1 MELPDLLRQAVDG
14 ALEGV
19 ALADLKRAAAA
30 LSERYR
36 RERLDGELHL
46 SDDLAA
52 KAYLAVRLPATYAA
66 LRDAMAK
73 LAELRP
79 DFRPASLLDVGS
91 GPGTALWAAADCW
104 PQLEN
109 ALLLEAS
116 GAIRKWGEILAES
129 VPVAHVKWQSADIA
143 KGVSGKF
150 LCDLVCLAYV
160 LSELAAT
167 ARQKVIDDLW
177 SLTGDVL
184 LIIEPGT
191 PKGWERV
198 LAARSRLIEQGAHI
212 IAPCPHRLPCPIA
225 APDWCHFS
233 RRVARSRVHR
243 LAKEANVPWEDE
255 KFIYLAAAHKPGF
268 AVEARIVARPRS
280 SKGRIDL
287 KLCCADGSHRERTIG
302 KRDGA
307 TFKTARRRDWGE
319 VVFGAGRDGHHQ
331 GKKQQGPK

>member
-1 MELPDLLRQAVDG
+1 MEFPALLRQAVDG

-19 ALADLKRAAAA
+19 ALADLKRAAAV

-36 RERLDGELHL
+36 REILDGELHL
-46 SDDLAA
+46 PDDLAA

-66 LRDAMAK
+66 LRDAMSK

-91 GPGTALWAAADCW
+91 GPGTALWAAVDCW

-129 VPVAHVKWQSADIA
+129 VPVAHVKWQPADIA

-150 LCDLVCLAYV
+150 LSDLVCLAYV
-160 LSELAAT
+160 LSELTAT

-177 SLTGDVL
+177 LLTGDVL

-191 PKGWERV
+191 PKGWERI

-233 RRVARSRVHR
+233 RRVARSRLHR
-243 LAKEANVPWEDE
+243 LAKEADVPWEDE
-255 KFIYLAAAHKPGF
+255 KFIYLAAARKPGL
-268 AVEARIVARPRS
+268 AVEARIVARPCA

-287 KLCCADGSHRERTIG
+287 NLCCVDGSHRERTVS

-319 VVFGAGRDGHHQ
+319 VV
-331 GKKQQGPK
+331 

>member
-1 MELPDLLRQAVDG
+1 MELPLLLRQAVDK

-19 ALADLKRAAAA
+19 ALADLTRAAAI

-36 RERLDGELHL
+36 GERLDGELHL
-46 SDDLAA
+46 PDDLAA
-52 KAYLAVRLPATYAA
+52 RAYLAVRLPATYAA

-79 DFRPASLLDVGS
+79 DFQPASLLDVGA

-104 PQLEN
+104 PGLEN

-116 GAIRKWGEILAES
+116 GAIRKWGEMPAAAI
-129 VPVAHVKWQSADIA
+129 PVAHVKWQTADIA
-143 KGVSGKF
+143 NGVSGKSPS
-150 LCDLVCLAYV
+150 DLVCLAYV
-160 LSELAAT
+160 LSELAAAT
-167 ARQKVIDDLW
+167 RQKVIDDLW

-184 LIIEPGT
+184 LIVEPGT
-191 PKGWERV
+191 PKGWKRI
-198 LAARSRLIEQGAHI
+198 LAARARLIELGAHI

-233 RRVARSRVHR
+233 RRVARSRLHR
-243 LAKEANVPWEDE
+243 LAKQADVPWEDE
-255 KFIYLAAAHKPGF
+255 KFIYLAASRKPSL
-268 AVEARIVARPRS
+268 AVEARIVAPPRA

-287 KLCCADGSHRERTIG
+287 KLCGADGSLSQRTLS

-307 TFKTARRRDWGE
+307 TFKTARRRDWG
-319 VVFGAGRDGHHQ
+319 DTI
-331 GKKQQGPK
+331 